1 VRQQLSQGLANP
13 TLQTFLTERWQ
24 LGPMAFELADID
36 RDKQLSDDEFERVWN
51 WLSSRQRARVLG
63 QWSLV
68 SQPWISLADADA
80 DDRLSA
86 RELQLWVA
94 QFEQLDRNRD
104 GLLTP
109 NELPLVA
116 SLTLKRSDTR
126 FEITP
131 AGSRSLVEP
140 TLGGDWFNAMDTNQD
155 GTISGEEF
163 LGESSDFNGWDR
175 DQDRFLS
182 RGEVYFPKASN

>member
-1 VRQQLSQGLANP
+1 
-13 TLQTFLTERWQ
+13 
-24 LGPMAFELADID
+24 
-36 RDKQLSDDEFERVWN
+36 
-51 WLSSRQRARVLG
+51 
-63 QWSLV
+63 
-68 SQPWISLADADA
+68 
-80 DDRLSA
+80 
-86 RELQLWVA
+86 LQLWVA